1 MSKKDTKQKTIEQ
14 KNSLEYYLS
23 VLLFII
29 IIPLTY
35 SNKTPDPTIPR
46 MLYWGISIF
55 VITIITYINYKNKKL
70 DPGFLKLWVFPVYF
84 LYFLISIAS
93 LTQSINPAEGLHDLS
108 KTFLTLFS
116 LVIIT
121 FVFNQQADFKS
132 FLVKSV
138 VLSSFIA
145 TTLGLYQYIKL
156 TDGNTGREFFLAL
169 YQVRGLMAHKNQF
182 AISLFLMLPFSIYG
196 LLEFKNRWRYL
207 SLVSVIALLISFVLI
222 QTRSVWAASIA
233 FIIIFGLTYLFS
245 NHGKTFGR
253 INLKSKK
260 VLVLL
265 TIVVLSA
272 AMSALI
278 LFQKSNAIGVLKY
291 QVNSIFDFESDNNK
305 GRLQIWGSTYKMS
318 TDHMLLGVGSGNW
331 KISIIPYYSEKFEN
345 KYQNWRRPHNDFLW
359 IMSEKGIFGLLSYLL
374 LFILIAFYGIKTLF
388 SQTSNENKIF
398 TRLML
403 AGVSGY
409 FVIAFFTFPYERINH
424 QIYLTLIMGGI
435 VSIYYKSVV
444 VSKTQPTSLTIIKLL
459 VPLVLL
465 GFSVFY
471 ASVFFK
477 SEIYINKYTE
487 ERKNKRPD
495 WNKLSEYSDK
505 AFSPFTTLDSKQ
517 IPIHIYKGVSKMK
530 LGEKQASL
538 SDFKTAYKYHPNSPA
553 VINNLGYAYSQVGE
567 YKKAI
572 SLFKK
577 ALQVFPGNED
587 GIVNLANA
595 YYLDKNYIE
604 ARKTLL
610 LCDPKSD
617 NPKIPSLM
625 MVIEKKIK
633 ADN

>member
-1 MSKKDTKQKTIEQ
+1 MSKKNVKQKTIAQ
-14 KNSLEYYLS
+14 KNSFEYYLS
-23 VLLFII
+23 VILFVI

-35 SNKTPDPTIPR
+35 SNKTLDPTIPR
-46 MLYWGISIF
+46 MLYWGISLF
-55 VITIITYINYKNKKL
+55 VITIITYINNKNKKIDL
-70 DPGFLKLWVFPVYF
+70 GFLKLWIFPVYF
-84 LYFLISIAS
+84 FYFLISIAS
-93 LTQSINPAEGLHDLS
+93 LTQAINPAEGFHDLS
-108 KTFLTLFS
+108 KTFLSIFS
-116 LVIIT
+116 LVTIT
-121 FVFNQQADFKS
+121 FIFQQQGDFKS

-138 VLSSFIA
+138 ILSSFIA
-145 TTLGLYQYIKL
+145 TALGLYQYIRL
-156 TDGNTGREFFLAL
+156 THGDTGREFFMAL
-169 YQVRGLMAHKNQF
+169 YQVRGLMAHKNQY

-245 NHGKTFGR
+245 NHGKTFSR

-260 VLVLL
+260 VLVPLI
-265 TIVVLSA
+265 IVILSA
-272 AMSALI
+272 TMSTLI
-278 LFQKSNAIGVLKY
+278 LFQKPNAIGVLKY
-291 QVNSIFDFESDNNK
+291 QVNSIFDFESDNNT

-318 TDHMLLGVGSGNW
+318 TEHILLGVGSGNW
-331 KISIIPYYSEKFEN
+331 KISIIPYYSNNFEN

-359 IMSEKGIFGLLSYLL
+359 IVSEKGIFGLLCYLL

-388 SQTSNENKIF
+388 SKTSNENKLF
-398 TRLML
+398 SRLMI
-403 AGVSGY
+403 AGLSGY

-435 VSIYYKSVV
+435 ISIYYKSVV
-444 VSKTQPTSLTIIKLL
+444 TLKAKPTSLTIIKLFI
-459 VPLVLL
+459 PLVLL

-530 LGEKQASL
+530 LGKKQASL
-538 SDFKTAYKYHPNSPA
+538 NDFQIAYKYHPNSPA
-553 VINNLGYAYSQVGE
+553 VINNLGYAYSQAGD
-567 YKKAI
+567 YKKVI

-577 ALQVFPGNED
+577 ALLVFPGNED
-587 GIVNLANA
+587 GIINLANA

-610 LCDPKSD
+610 LCDPDSD
-617 NPKIPSLM
+617 NPKIPSLINA
-625 MVIEKKIK
+625 IEKKMK